1 MVGSIRVGAIKGVL
15 VAAAAFGVL
24 GIGGGAAEAIDV
36 LTYHNDVA
44 RTGQNLLETT
54 LTPATV
60 SPSTFGRVFTRIV
73 DGFVYAQPLIVSGLA
88 IPGKGT
94 FDVVFVATENDSV
107 YAFDASGAVRKRL
120 WKRRLTVPK
129 SGGRAVKSREVGCED
144 LVPKIGVTS
153 TPVIDLTSGTLYVV
167 AKTKERGT
175 GNFVQRLHALD
186 LATGAEK
193 LGGPVVITASVPG
206 GGDGSVG
213 GMIAFDP
220 LRQHQRSSLALVN
233 GVVYISS
240 AAHCDIGPYHGWII
254 GYDASTLSRVTAFVT
269 TPDGGLGGVW
279 QSGAAPAADAAGN
292 LYVET
297 GNGTFDAQ
305 NGGNDYGD
313 SLLELGTT
321 GGLSVADYFTP
332 FNENDLNAAD
342 IDFGSGAPLL
352 LPDQP
357 GAHPHLAVACGKE
370 GTIYVVDRDDMGH
383 FHAGDDTQIVQSLP
397 GAVGGTWSMPAY
409 WNDTVFYSGAG
420 DVLKAFALS
429 GGLLSTTPVA
439 QSSDFFG
446 FPGATPSI
454 SANGASDG
462 VVWTLQTDGYADG
475 RPAVLHAY
483 AAADVSQALYSSDQ
497 NGRHDRPGKAVKFA
511 VPTIAN
517 GKVYVGGQKRLA
529 VYGLH

>member
-1 MVGSIRVGAIKGVL
+1 MTNQRMRLLAPLVMGMVLAMRTTD
-15 VAAAAFGVL
+15 AAAQV
-24 GIGGGAAEAIDV
+24 DV
-36 LTYHNDVA
+36 LTYHNDLA
-44 RTGQNLLETT
+44 RTGQNLLETA

-60 SPSTFGRVFTRIV
+60 SPATFGRVFTRVV
-73 DGFVYAQPLIVSGLA
+73 DGFVYAQPLIVTGLA

-94 FDVVFVATENDSV
+94 HDVVFVATENDTV
-107 YAFDASGAVRKRL
+107 YAFDATGTLKRSL
-120 WKRRLTVPK
+120 WKRRLTVTRT
-129 SGGRAVKSREVGCED
+129 GGRAVKSKEVGCDD

-153 TPVIDLTSGTLYVV
+153 TPVIDRASGTLYVV
-167 AKTKERGT
+167 AKTKERGA

-193 LGGPVVITASVPG
+193 LGGPVVISASVPG
-206 GGDGSVG
+206 SGDGSENG
-213 GMIAFDP
+213 LIAFDP

-240 AAHCDIGPYHGWII
+240 AAHCDIGPYHGWIL
-254 GYDASTLSRVTAFVT
+254 GYDAATLGQVSAFVT
-269 TPDGGLGGVW
+269 TPAGGLGGVW
-279 QSGAAPAADAAGN
+279 QSGGAPAADDAGN

-313 SLLELGTT
+313 TLLKLSTT
-321 GGLSVADYFTP
+321 SGLSVADYFTP
-332 FNENDLNAAD
+332 FNEDALNAVD
-342 IDFGSGAPLL
+342 NDFGSGAPLL

-357 GAHPHLAVACGKE
+357 GLHPHLAVACGKE

-383 FHAGDDTQIVQSLP
+383 FHAGDDSQIVQSLP
-397 GAVGGTWSMPAY
+397 SAIGGTWSVPAY
-409 WNDTVFYSGAG
+409 WNDTVYYSGSD

-439 QSSDFFG
+439 QSSDGFG

-454 SANGASDG
+454 SANGSSDG
-462 VVWTLQTDGYADG
+462 IVWTLQTDGFADG
-475 RPAVLHAY
+475 NPAVLHAY
-483 AAADVSQALYSSDQ
+483 AAADVSQSLYASNQ
-497 NGRHDRPGKAVKFA
+497 NGRHDVLGKAVKFA
-511 VPTIAN
+511 VPTVAN
-517 GKVYVGGQKRLA
+517 GKVYVGAQKRLA